1 VTTFS
6 RFVIR
11 EVERIVSG
19 TPVSDGGGVRL
30 LRVLTP
36 DLQRRFDPFAETE
49 KPACQPAFLCSQVFD
64 FGGEGGIRTPGREST
79 VNGFQDRRFKPLSHL
94 SSGHL
99 EYPIGRPGSMPFRS
113 KGTGHW
119 RLLRFRSV
127 FQCGLPTP
135 VRCIG

>member
-49 KPACQPAFLCSQVFD
+49 KPACQPAFSC
-64 FGGEGGIRTPGREST
+64 
-79 VNGFQDRRFKPLSHL
+79 
-94 SSGHL
+94 
-99 EYPIGRPGSMPFRS
+99 
-113 KGTGHW
+113 
-119 RLLRFRSV
+119 
-127 FQCGLPTP
+127 
-135 VRCIG
+135 